1 MPDFVYQIPTTQLA
15 VLFSV
20 LAVIAV
26 AVAILVVKPVL
37 RLFFGTGQDFNQS
50 LSFAA
55 SGFNLFYGLL
65 LGLLVVSAYQN
76 SEKVR
81 EAIEVEALTL
91 GALYSDIE
99 TYPEPLRSELREMMR
114 DYVLYTIHRDFPAH
128 RGGAFLDGGSN
139 RADGIRLLLAGF
151 EPETR
156 GEVIVHQEVISA
168 FRDFD
173 SARQQRLSGV
183 LAQIPDILWYAV
195 LVGAAVNVTLLAL
208 IRMRPHTQFMIGTI
222 TTFFLGVI
230 LFVIVTLDAPLKGEA
245 GLAPTPFTLLWERE
259 MRWDDARA

>member
-1 MPDFVYQIPTTQLA
+1 MPDFVYQLPQTQLA
-15 VLFSV
+15 VLFSL
-20 LAVIAV
+20 LAVAAV
-26 AVAILVVKPVL
+26 AVAILVIKPIL
-37 RLFFGTGQDFNQS
+37 RLFFGTGPDFNQS
-50 LSFAA
+50 LGFAA

-81 EAIEVEALTL
+81 EAIQVEALTL
-91 GALYSDIE
+91 GALYSDME

-128 RGGAFLDGGSN
+128 RTGDFLDGGSN
-139 RADGIRLLLAGF
+139 RADGIRLMLAGH
-151 EPETR
+151 EPRTR
-156 GEVIVHQEVISA
+156 GQVIVHQEVVAA

-173 SARQQRLSGV
+173 RARQQRLSGV
-183 LAQIPDILWYAV
+183 LAEIPDILWYAV
-195 LVGAAVNVTLLAL
+195 LVGAAVNVILLSL

-230 LFVIVTLDAPLKGEA
+230 LFVIVTLDSPLKGEA
-245 GLAPTPFTLLWERE
+245 GLAPTPFALLWERE
-259 MRWDDARA
+259 MRWDDAQA